1 MNFTE
6 KVNPKK
12 CQFLLTMKKGEFE
25 TLFPKSDDDE
35 EKSTNNCS
43 FYSTLSYCKKQKKAK
58 FALKVDYKRSVL
70 NPISGRLYAKGPSL
84 QNLRSEVR
92 KFLTQDIYKDY
103 DMSNAHPCFLL
114 EKSKLLPEEISR
126 RLPCEM
132 LCEYCANREQ
142 FFEETGVNK
151 KFMLRLFNKDRTD
164 YLVRNHC
171 SKLKDFARHLQTVK
185 KALFDHFYPIHRD
198 KYHFD
203 RSGKNPMSGFLWALI
218 TGGSE
223 DAVLQEALQR
233 LDHAKIGCLMFD
245 GFLYEDTIDQTF
257 FEILKRESGPKC
269 GHVNWKEKPN
279 ESDVLM
285 PDVVAEYTYENVK
298 ETFEEKDGL
307 YACKIMN
314 PPCFVVMMG
323 EDRVFFKKQDFITAY
338 ESVNYEVIQNGEIVE
353 ETFLKKW
360 FRDSSIQNKDKLGMF
375 PNEEDCPDHIYNVWE
390 PFEVLNWDKSQ
401 LAEPGSCSCG
411 SAVDM
416 FLNHLSVLT
425 NYEQNTYNFLLRWT
439 AHIFQ
444 KPHIKPGV
452 CVVLLGEQGIGK
464 DMFLDTLAAIMGHK
478 KRYESTS
485 PEKEVYGNFN
495 PLLLNALVVQ
505 LSEID
510 KSNTL
515 GHIGHLKSLITA
527 PTITIYDKHKS
538 PLVIPSLHRYVI
550 VTNNEDPVTQES
562 GQRRFVSAYG
572 SSAMKGNDKYFNEYV
587 HNILDNKNAL
597 NSIYN
602 YLMTVEDVPDVF
614 VNIDRHFSKFQ
625 SVMAQQ
631 NIAYHV
637 GFLQYMVKMKV
648 ATDSLTN
655 DVSQAEIYTGEELYC
670 HFRQYI
676 HENGGRSEGYTLRKL
691 KNRLAAISVNNSI
704 EIIDNGSKFKFLY
717 KSPGNRGLIYEFGE
731 RQS

>member
-1 MNFTE
+1 
-6 KVNPKK
+6 
-12 CQFLLTMKKGEFE
+12 
-25 TLFPKSDDDE
+25 
-35 EKSTNNCS
+35 
-43 FYSTLSYCKKQKKAK
+43 
-58 FALKVDYKRSVL
+58 
-70 NPISGRLYAKGPSL
+70 
-84 QNLRSEVR
+84 
-92 KFLTQDIYKDY
+92 
-103 DMSNAHPCFLL
+103 
-114 EKSKLLPEEISR
+114 
-126 RLPCEM
+126 
-132 LCEYCANREQ
+132 
-142 FFEETGVNK
+142 
-151 KFMLRLFNKDRTD
+151 
-164 YLVRNHC
+164 
-171 SKLKDFARHLQTVK
+171 
-185 KALFDHFYPIHRD
+185 
-198 KYHFD
+198 
-203 RSGKNPMSGFLWALI
+203 
-218 TGGSE
+218 
-223 DAVLQEALQR
+223 
-233 LDHAKIGCLMFD
+233 
-245 GFLYEDTIDQTF
+245 
-257 FEILKRESGPKC
+257 
-269 GHVNWKEKPN
+269 
-279 ESDVLM
+279 
-285 PDVVAEYTYENVK
+285 
-298 ETFEEKDGL
+298 
-307 YACKIMN
+307 
-314 PPCFVVMMG
+314 
-323 EDRVFFKKQDFITAY
+323 
-338 ESVNYEVIQNGEIVE
+338 
-353 ETFLKKW
+353 
-360 FRDSSIQNKDKLGMF
+360 
-375 PNEEDCPDHIYNVWE
+375 
-390 PFEVLNWDKSQ
+390 
-401 LAEPGSCSCG
+401 
-411 SAVDM
+411 
-416 FLNHLSVLT
+416 
-425 NYEQNTYNFLLRWT
+425 
-439 AHIFQ
+439 
-444 KPHIKPGV
+444 
-452 CVVLLGEQGIGK
+452 
-464 DMFLDTLAAIMGHK
+464 MGHK